1 MTIKNFFDK
10 RFRLIFL
17 FIILAEIISFAGY
30 LFPAINAP
38 AFFIIILLALALSL
52 YRLEY
57 GLAILLAELFIGSKG
72 YLFYFT
78 SNGLTIS
85 LRIALWLIIISVW
98 LGQTLTSWIKNKRLE
113 VNFCHSSHFS
123 YFVILFL

>member
-1 MTIKNFFDK
+1 MSMQNFFDK

-30 LFPAINAP
+30 LFPAINVS
-38 AFFIIILLALALSL
+38 AFFVISLLTLILSL

-57 GLAILLAELFIGSKG
+57 GLAILLIELFIGSKG
-72 YLFYFT
+72 YLFYFA

-98 LGQTLTSWIKNKRLE
+98 LGQTINSWIKNKKLE
-113 VNFCHSSHFS
+113 IKLKIGIKKNK
-123 YFVILFL
+123 III